1 MTHSDPHS
9 QAADAVHDG
18 RPVEAQY
25 VRQGRRGTHV
35 VWILTVSLVLV
46 VAGFLAVWLSHG
58 ENFAATDS
66 DNNKT
71 PAEASVFAS
80 PEPAPTTKQ
89 VTAQDPTA
97 PARGSTDAGQSDRA
111 LPPESQSTAN

>member
-9 QAADAVHDG
+9 RAAEAVHEG

-25 VRQGRRGTHV
+25 VRQGRRGVHV

-46 VAGFLAVWLSHG
+46 VAGFLIVWLSHG
-58 ENFAATDS
+58 AELESTEPTAFAKQ
-66 DNNKT
+66 KT
-71 PAEASVFAS
+71 AAPYAA

-97 PARGSTDAGQSDRA
+97 PARGSTDDNQAPTALPAEGQSA
-111 LPPESQSTAN
+111 Q